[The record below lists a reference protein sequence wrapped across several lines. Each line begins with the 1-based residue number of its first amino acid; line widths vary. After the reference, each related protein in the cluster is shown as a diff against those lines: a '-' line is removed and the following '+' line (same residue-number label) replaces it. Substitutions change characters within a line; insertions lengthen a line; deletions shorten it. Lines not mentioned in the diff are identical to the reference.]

1 MGTTLGYVEAIVVES
16 TSEWALHLGMYR
28 PFISLS
34 PGKSIGFRN
43 EFESNTFLTKVPCL
57 TQQIELVGVYITCC
71 CRIVFELPEVWEG
84 VALGKSLLL
93 VRM

>member
-16 TSEWALHLGMYR
+16 TSEWALHSGMYR
-28 PFISLS
+28 PFILLS
-34 PGKSIGFRN
+34 PGKSIGFQN

-71 CRIVFELPEVWEG
+71 CCCIVFELSEG
-84 VALGKSLLL
+84 REGG
-93 VRM
+93 

>member
-34 PGKSIGFRN
+34 PAGKSIGFQN

-71 CRIVFELPEVWEG
+71 CCIVFELSEGREVG
-84 VALGKSLLL
+84 
-93 VRM
+93 

>member
-28 PFISLS
+28 PFISSS

-71 CRIVFELPEVWEG
+71 CRIVFELSEGREVG
-84 VALGKSLLL
+84 
-93 VRM
+93 